1 MFIIADRCIT
11 FNLSDNIIWALH
23 HLTSTMTT
31 SLKVCLP
38 SLLFNSIVVYYF
50 NWFETIGFV
59 YSVVKQNLLRDISEY
74 VLPEKDNLA
83 LDFARNSPMNN
94 TLVKIDNEFLLEWQM
109 HFILEPQLYLKD
121 VVSIVLFILNNN
133 THATGV
139 HICKTIFMDK
149 HRFSICT

>member
-1 MFIIADRCIT
+1 
-11 FNLSDNIIWALH
+11 
-23 HLTSTMTT
+23 
-31 SLKVCLP
+31 
-38 SLLFNSIVVYYF
+38 
-50 NWFETIGFV
+50 
-59 YSVVKQNLLRDISEY
+59 

-94 TLVKIDNEFLLEWQM
+94 TLVKINNEFLLEWQM